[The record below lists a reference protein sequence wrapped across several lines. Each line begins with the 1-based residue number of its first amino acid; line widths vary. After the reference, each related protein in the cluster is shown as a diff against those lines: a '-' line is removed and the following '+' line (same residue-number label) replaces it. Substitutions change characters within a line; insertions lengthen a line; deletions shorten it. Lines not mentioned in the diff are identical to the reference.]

1 MRLGKP
7 DYFDAALITRIT
19 SRFVDDDGTRYEMR
33 DGGWVEV
40 DGEDWSEDEEGGEA
54 GEGGEGAEEGGDI
67 PGKGAVAGE
76 PAGAAKEKEKKR
88 KKKKKKTNDKWSE
101 KAANEHNWV

>member
-1 MRLGKP
+1 M
-7 DYFDAALITRIT
+7 
-19 SRFVDDDGTRYEMR
+19 DDDGTRYEMR

-40 DGEDWSEDEEGGEA
+40 DGEDWSEDEEGADAGDA
-54 GEGGEGAEEGGDI
+54 GEGGEGGEGGGEAH
-67 PGKGAVAGE
+67 GKGVAAE
-76 PAGAAKEKEKKR
+76 TTGAAKEKEKKR